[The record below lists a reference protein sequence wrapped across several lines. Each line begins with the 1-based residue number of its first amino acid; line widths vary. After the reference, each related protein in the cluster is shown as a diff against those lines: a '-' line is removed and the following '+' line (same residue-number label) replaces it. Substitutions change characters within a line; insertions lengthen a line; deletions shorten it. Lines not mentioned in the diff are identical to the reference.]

1 MTTGV
6 KNKVVAAVMTACFAG
21 LALCCWFKPADTF
34 SESERRTLE
43 QFPEVSVKSILSGT
57 FMTDFEDY
65 TLDQFPMRDGFRN
78 IKAMVASYLM
88 KQSDNNGIYVENGY
102 VSQVEY
108 PLKEES
114 IWHAAERFTYVYE
127 KYLAEKDVNVYV
139 SIVPD
144 KNYFMAEESGHLAL
158 DYASLTET
166 FLSGMDF
173 AEYVDIMGLLSL
185 EDYYK
190 TDTHWRQEYITDV
203 AGTLL
208 SAMGADPSCG
218 VYEENVLDKP
228 FYGVYYGQAALPLP
242 AEEIKYLT
250 SDALLECKVYDYEN
264 QREIGIYDLEKGH
277 GKDPYE
283 LFLSGSLSLIT
294 IENPKADTDK
304 ELILFRDSFG
314 SSITPLLAE
323 GYRKITLVD
332 IRYIHPDMLG
342 RYIEFGNQDVLFLYS
357 TLVLNNAETIK

>member
-1 MTTGV
+1 MTTEV
-6 KNKVVAAVMTACFAG
+6 KNKVVVTVMVACFAG
-21 LALCCWFKPADTF
+21 LALICWLKPADKF

-43 QFPEVSVKSILSGT
+43 QFPEVSVKSVLSGA
-57 FMTDFEDY
+57 FMTDFETY
-65 TLDQFPMRDGFRN
+65 TLDQFPLRDGFRN
-78 IKAMVASYLM
+78 IKAVVASYLM
-88 KQSDNNGIYVENGY
+88 GQSDNNGIYVENGY
-102 VSQVEY
+102 VSQMEY
-108 PLKEES
+108 PMKES
-114 IWHAAERFTYVYE
+114 SVIHAAERFAHVYE
-127 KYLAEKDVNVYV
+127 KYLAETNANVYV

-158 DYASLTET
+158 DYTALTET
-166 FLSGMDF
+166 LLSRMDF

-190 TDTHWRQEYITDV
+190 TDTHWRQECITDV
-203 AGTLL
+203 ADTLL
-208 SAMGADPSCG
+208 NAMGVEVSGG
-218 VYEENVLDKP
+218 VYKENVLDKP

-242 AEEIKYLT
+242 AEDIKYLT

-294 IENPKADTDK
+294 IENPNAGTDK

-314 SSITPLLAE
+314 SSITPLLTE
-323 GYRKITLVD
+323 GYSKITLVD

-342 RYIEFGNQDVLFLYS
+342 RYIEFDNQDVLFLYS